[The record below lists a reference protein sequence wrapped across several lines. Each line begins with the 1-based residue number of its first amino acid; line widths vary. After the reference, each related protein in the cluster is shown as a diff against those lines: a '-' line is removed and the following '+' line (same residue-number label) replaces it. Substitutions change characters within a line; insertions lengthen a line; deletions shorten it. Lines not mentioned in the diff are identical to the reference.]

1 MMIKHKETFLQ
12 ALTFFSLT
20 IVAFI
25 MIIIFSD
32 YQSNKTL
39 FSKPSPYL
47 VLPWLE
53 LLIKIESLAFS
64 QSTWLLCSPFG
75 ILQFILKNT
84 NEKMMTLT
92 SNFRYLQFY
101 QPMVLNSLVVSLI
114 PVAILSLQVF
124 HGGDG
129 DIKFDD
135 MTWQLYWQQ
144 T

>member
-1 MMIKHKETFLQ
+1 
-12 ALTFFSLT
+12 
-20 IVAFI
+20 
-25 MIIIFSD
+25 
-32 YQSNKTL
+32 
-39 FSKPSPYL
+39 
-47 VLPWLE
+47 
-53 LLIKIESLAFS
+53 
-64 QSTWLLCSPFG
+64 
-75 ILQFILKNT
+75 
-84 NEKMMTLT
+84 MMTLT

-135 MTWQLYWQQ
+135 MIWQLYWQQ